1 MIVIGLTGNIGSGK
15 STVACRLASL
25 GAKIIDAD
33 QVARK
38 VVLPG
43 AACLEE
49 IVREFGSGILNALG
63 ELDRKKM
70 GDVVFADPAARTR
83 LNNIIHPWITEE
95 IHREI
100 TRFKEHPELPGGAGV
115 LVVDA
120 PLLIE
125 TDLQHDVDEV
135 WVVKVDLKEQLQRL
149 AQRDGLAPEDVMNRL
164 DAQLPQEEKLKYA
177 HRIIDNSGEPGATIK
192 QIDQNWADLMKEHS
206 QQTSGI

>member
-15 STVACRLASL
+15 STVARRLASL

-33 QVARK
+33 QVARQA
-38 VVLPG
+38 VLPG

-49 IVREFGSGILNALG
+49 IVRAFGRGILNDQG

-70 GDVVFADPAARTR
+70 GDVVFADPGARTR
-83 LNNIIHPWITEE
+83 LNNIIHPWITKE
-95 IHREI
+95 INREI
-100 TRFKEHPELPGGAGV
+100 TMFKKHPELLDGAGV

-125 TDLQHDVDEV
+125 IGMQHDVDEV
-135 WVVKVDLKEQLQRL
+135 WVVRIDLKKQLQRL
-149 AQRDGLAPEDVMNRL
+149 ARRDGLTPEDVMNRL

-177 HRIIDNSGEPGATIK
+177 HRIIDNSGEPDATIK
-192 QIDQNWADLMKEHS
+192 QINQHWADLMKKHY

>member
-15 STVACRLASL
+15 STVARRLAGL
-25 GAKIIDAD
+25 GARIIDAD

-43 AACLEE
+43 SACLEE
-49 IVREFGSGILNALG
+49 IAREFGHGILNDQG
-63 ELDRKKM
+63 GLDRKKM
-70 GDVVFADPAARTR
+70 GDVVFADPEARTR

-95 IHREI
+95 ISGEI
-100 TRFKEHPELPGGAGV
+100 TWFKEHPELLGGAGV

-125 TDLQHDVDEV
+125 TGLQHDVDEV
-135 WVVKVDLKEQLQRL
+135 WVVKIDLKEQLQRL
-149 AQRDGLAPEDVMNRL
+149 ARRDGLAPEDVMNRL

-177 HRIIDNSGEPGATIK
+177 RRIIDNSGEPDETIK
-192 QIDQNWADLMKEHS
+192 QTNRHWADLLKEHF
-206 QQTSGI
+206 Q

>member
-15 STVACRLASL
+15 STVARRLASL

-49 IVREFGSGILNALG
+49 IVREFGHGVLNDQG

-70 GDVVFADPAARTR
+70 GDVVFADPQARTR

-95 IHREI
+95 IHLEI
-100 TRFKEHPELPGGAGV
+100 TRFKEHPELLGGAGV

-149 AQRDGLAPEDVMNRL
+149 AQRDGLAPEAVMSRL

-177 HRIIDNSGEPGATIK
+177 RRIIDNSGEPDATIK
-192 QIDQNWADLMKEHS
+192 QIDQHWADLMKEHF
-206 QQTSGI
+206 Q

>member
-15 STVACRLASL
+15 STVARRLAGL
-25 GAKIIDAD
+25 GAKTIDAD

-43 AACLEE
+43 SACLEE
-49 IVREFGSGILNALG
+49 IVREFGRSILNDQG

-70 GDVVFADPAARTR
+70 GDVVFADPEARTR

-95 IHREI
+95 IRGEI
-100 TRFKEHPELPGGAGV
+100 TRFKKRPELLGSAGV

-125 TDLQHDVDEV
+125 TGLQHNVDEV

-149 AQRDGLAPEDVMNRL
+149 ARRDGLAPEDVMNRL

-177 HRIIDNSGEPGATIK
+177 RRIIDNSGEPDATIK
-192 QIDQNWADLMKEHS
+192 QTDRHWADLMKEHF
-206 QQTSGI
+206 Q